1 MAHAEAGV
9 VWLHECLVWPAGAVQ
24 LPWSCFQKHR
34 QDMRMEQASIKLTHL
49 LAILQTAICSVTL
62 QWYTLCFNR
71 LLCGLVGRLTESCS
85 VQQLENWPD
94 QDYALLLLAMCI
106 HQHGHCNML
115 SASLYFG
122 LPLQLA

>member
-9 VWLHECLVWPAGAVQ
+9 VCLHGSLVRPAGAVQ
-24 LPWSCFQKHR
+24 LLCGCYQKHR
-34 QDMRMEQASIKLTHL
+34 QDMRMEQASITLTHL
-49 LAILQTAICSVTL
+49 LAILQTAICCVTL
-62 QWYTLCFNR
+62 QWDTLCFNR
-71 LLCGLVGRLTESCS
+71 LLCELVGRLTKSCRTAIG
-85 VQQLENWPD
+85 QWPD

-106 HQHGHCNML
+106 HQHGQVNRL